1 MPFWRFVA
9 HDGGRGKRQSHQIA
23 PFFYKSKLFK
33 SVLATHTYPLRLLE
47 SIWMLNMWM
56 EWLILILPYMVE
68 KDG

>member
-47 SIWMLNMWM
+47 R
-56 EWLILILPYMVE
+56 LILILPYIVE